1 MSKVIS
7 VNVLRVLGLLA
18 CVSGCAS
25 TPASQNVQRV
35 ERVESFDTIQ
45 TNGKG
50 LSEQDFVRVA
60 ERIEIV
66 AESLCREVRARGNCD
81 FLIVMDD
88 RAHQPANAYQFL
100 SENSRPV
107 LAITISLLDEVRN
120 DDELAFVIGHEA
132 AHHVAGH
139 LEQQMEMANQ
149 GALLGTF
156 TATILG
162 ADPEAIE
169 TARDIGAFVGSRQFS
184 KQHELEADELGALI
198 ALDAGFDPEVGV
210 AYFTRIP
217 DPGEEF
223 LGSHP
228 SNADRIE
235 TVRSAAYGA

>member
-1 MSKVIS
+1 MK
-7 VNVLRVLGLLA
+7 VLRGLALLA
-18 CVSGCAS
+18 GVAGCVS
-25 TPASQNVQRV
+25 TTASQNVQPI
-35 ERVESFDTIQ
+35 ERVEHFGTIH

-50 LSEQDFVRVA
+50 MSEQDFLRVA
-60 ERIEIV
+60 GRIEIV
-66 AESLCREVRARGNCD
+66 AESFCHEARTRGNCD

-88 RAHQPANAYQFL
+88 RAHQPSNAYQFL
-100 SENSRPV
+100 SENGRPV
-107 LAITISLLDEVRN
+107 LAVTISLLDEVQN

-139 LEQQMEMANQ
+139 LEQQMAMASQ
-149 GALLGTF
+149 GAMLGSF

-184 KQHELEADELGALI
+184 KQHELEADQLGALI
-198 ALDAGFDPEVGV
+198 ALEAGFDPEIGV

-235 TVRSAAYGA
+235 TVRSAVYGA